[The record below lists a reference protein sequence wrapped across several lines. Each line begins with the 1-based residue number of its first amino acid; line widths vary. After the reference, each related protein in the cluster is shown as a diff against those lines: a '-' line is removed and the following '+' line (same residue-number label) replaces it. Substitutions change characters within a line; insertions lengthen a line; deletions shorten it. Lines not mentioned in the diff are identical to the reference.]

1 MFEGIL
7 TAALSFVAT
16 NLDDIVI
23 LMLLFSL
30 AKTPG
35 NCIAVTAG
43 QFLGV
48 GILTCAGLLGA
59 MGLGL
64 LPVAYLRWLG
74 LVPLFLGIRGWMQR
88 KEADSVEALPGAG
101 KGQVFSVALL
111 TVANGGDNLGVW
123 IPLFAAY
130 SSAQRLMAAV
140 VFAAMTGVWCFLGRN
155 LSKLP
160 GVNGFLQRNSRTLVP
175 WVLMLLGLYILLA

>member
-1 MFEGIL
+1 VFEGIL

-30 AKTPG
+30 AKAPG
-35 NCIAVTAG
+35 DYIAVTAG

-59 MGLGL
+59 VGLGL

-74 LVPLFLGIRGWMQR
+74 LVPLFLGIRGWIQR

-101 KGQVFSVALL
+101 KGQVLSVALL

-123 IPLFAAY
+123 IPLFAGY